1 MAETNEESVDIN
13 VRVVFDEVAED
24 EVLWKI
30 YEKNEEGEEVVFSDG
45 EAESMF
51 DAKVEV
57 HNELMSFL

>member
-1 MAETNEESVDIN
+1 MAEESVEIN

-30 YEKNEEGEEVVFSDG
+30 YKKNEEGEEVVFSDG

-51 DAKVEV
+51 DARVEV
-57 HNELMSFL
+57 QNELMSFL

>member
-1 MAETNEESVDIN
+1 MAETNEESIDIN

-30 YEKNEEGEEVVFSDG
+30 YEKNEEGEEVIFSDG